1 MIGLRKSILN
11 TYWLNIKSSEIPFGL
26 MLEHTRFH
34 REDSYEGHIIYMAG
48 YAQGPEDPLWRMS
61 ESEIEAACYRALE
74 EQFGAGRED
83 VLWYRASRAKD
94 SAPVYS
100 TGYLDNLPP
109 IETPIGNLYATGMMR
124 SYPERSVNDSIAR
137 GFEAGDKLTS

>member
-1 MIGLRKSILN
+1 
-11 TYWLNIKSSEIPFGL
+11 

-100 TGYLDNLPP
+100 TGYLYNLPP
-109 IETPIGNLYATGMMR
+109 SATPIGNINATGMMR